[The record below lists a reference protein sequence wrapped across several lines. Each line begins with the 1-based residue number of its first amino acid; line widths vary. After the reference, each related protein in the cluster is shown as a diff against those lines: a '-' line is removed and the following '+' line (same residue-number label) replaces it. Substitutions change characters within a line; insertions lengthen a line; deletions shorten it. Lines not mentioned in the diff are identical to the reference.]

1 MKTFMPSLQSKC
13 VFALLLLQAAVVLR
27 PVLATPADDLQ
38 AIAKEFNSE
47 GFALRQSKTDEER
60 EQIVARVEKLTAR
73 LMKIAEQ
80 NPKQPIAMDALVQV
94 VIHEMWMENNT
105 PHLGKEADSPAP
117 KAIATLLRDHVQ
129 SDKAGE
135 ACRRLGYGFRK
146 ENETFLRAVLESSPH
161 RDVRGL
167 ACLRLA
173 QFLNARQQRLEL
185 LEGRPEMAQRYA
197 GLFGQEYMTT
207 IRQKDRGQ
215 AMKEVEAIFEQAAE
229 KYADVK
235 VLYGGTVG
243 EKAKSELYEIRNLTV
258 GKTPPEL
265 EGDDQDGVHFKLSD
279 YRGKVVLL
287 YFWSEY

>member
-1 MKTFMPSLQSKC
+1 MGPTKSRL
-13 VFALLLLQAAVVLR
+13 VVLLLLLVAALVVR
-27 PVLATPADDLQ
+27 TTLAAPADEFQTIL
-38 AIAKEFNSE
+38 KEFNSE

-73 LMKIAEQ
+73 LMDLAEQ
-80 NPKQPIAMDALVQV
+80 YPRQAIAMDALVQV
-94 VIHEMWMENNT
+94 AIHEMWMENNT

-117 KAIATLLRDHVQ
+117 KAIATLIRDHVQ
-129 SDKAGE
+129 SEKAGE
-135 ACRRLGYGFRK
+135 ACRRLSYGFRK

-173 QFLNARQQRLEL
+173 QFLNARQQRLEV

-197 GLFGQEYMTT
+197 GLFGQEYMMA
-207 IRQKDRGQ
+207 IRQKDCGL
-215 AMKEVEAIFEQAAE
+215 AMKDVESFFEQAAE

-235 VLYGGTVG
+235 VPYGGTVG
-243 EKAKSELYEIRNLTV
+243 EKSKSELYEIRNLTV

-265 EGDDQDGVHFKLSD
+265 EGDDQDGMHLKLSD